1 MTIFEV
7 SWYIRGMENLF
18 SDMMLQPDLAETLLD
33 RITEMRVFQAQTYAR
48 ADVDILDLG
57 DDVATQRG
65 MLMSPKMWHHWLK
78 PRLARVIGAAKAIKP
93 DILVQYHSDGDC
105 RDVIPELIEVGVD
118 ILNPVQ
124 PECMDPAEI
133 KTQYGDRLAFSGTV
147 GTQTTMPHGTP
158 AEVKAV
164 VKERIATVGEG
175 GGLLIAP
182 THVLEPDVP
191 WENVIALVE
200 AVEEYGEY

>member
-1 MTIFEV
+1 
-7 SWYIRGMENLF
+7 
-18 SDMMLQPDLAETLLD
+18 
-33 RITEMRVFQAQTYAR
+33 
-48 ADVDILDLG
+48 
-57 DDVATQRG
+57 
-65 MLMSPKMWHHWLK
+65 
-78 PRLARVIGAAKAIKP
+78 
-93 DILVQYHSDGDC
+93 
-105 RDVIPELIEVGVD
+105 
-118 ILNPVQ
+118 
-124 PECMDPAEI
+124 MDPAEI

-191 WENVIALVE
+191 WENVLTFIEVAQTQSS
-200 AVEEYGEY
+200 